1 MEPRLLYNSNEGR
14 RARPRKKIRKVG
26 QMPAHIQA
34 ELNTMSKFQQV
45 SFKIVASM
53 AILNLGVDIF
63 NNYHHG

>member
-1 MEPRLLYNSNEGR
+1 MKPLYNSNKGR
-14 RARPRKKIRKVG
+14 TARPRKTIRKVG

-45 SFKIVASM
+45 SFKIMSSFAV
-53 AILNLGVDIF
+53 LNLGVDIF